1 MLPWM
6 SLSQKQELQVQISAE
21 ALLLTGLWMRKLE
34 NLYYLDFA
42 SSYKLQQSE
51 SVSKG
56 SN

>member
-1 MLPWM
+1 M